1 MPSSAPAAAA
11 SATVAATAG
20 IVGASAIAV
29 FFPCYIAPVADAH
42 GLLIPV
48 NALPPTLSTLDGA
61 IHADAYRSALVMS
74 CVVAIPMAADVVLD
88 GVKVPQQTWEERVH
102 WTVRGVLLVAMTL
115 PNLAMLYDTNNSDS
129 DVYLFIAVD
138 KFMKVVATCGAL
150 VYVAVDHHGVGLGLW
165 CAATAFLVGLSQ
177 CFVVA
182 TQLAAHGHDAF
193 VVLALGCEMG
203 AAMVGIV
210 CVAKWLIS
218 WRRAGRRASADD
230 VCYAM
235 YFLAVVVFVLG
246 HVVVSANY
254 GNVNPF
260 AYGDASP
267 ACLSAY
273 VYVRMAYLVVVMK
286 VSVGPAIASMHVAV
300 VTTSNSLRF
309 VSFCFCFRFLTGAGP
324 RGEVQQRARGGTGEG
339 PADADPL
346 HFARDPWPPGRRGD
360 GRLVPRD
367 GAQGASGLV

>member
-1 MPSSAPAAAA
+1 
-11 SATVAATAG
+11 
-20 IVGASAIAV
+20 
-29 FFPCYIAPVADAH
+29 
-42 GLLIPV
+42 
-48 NALPPTLSTLDGA
+48 
-61 IHADAYRSALVMS
+61 
-74 CVVAIPMAADVVLD
+74 MAADVVLD
-88 GVKVPQQTWEERVH
+88 GVKVSQQTWEERVH

-115 PNLAMLYDTNNSDS
+115 PNLAMVYDTNNSDS
-129 DVYLFIAVD
+129 DVHLFIAVD

-182 TQLAAHGHDAF
+182 TQLAAYGHGAF
-193 VVLALGCEMG
+193 VVLALGCEVG

-218 WRRAGRRASADD
+218 WRRVGRRASADD

-246 HVVVSANY
+246 HVVVSASY
-254 GNVNPF
+254 GNVDPF

-286 VSVGPAIASMHVAV
+286 VSVGPATASMHVAV
-300 VTTSNSLRF
+300 VTTSNSLHCFF
-309 VSFCFCFRFLTGAGP
+309 VSSSQ
-324 RGEVQQRARGGTGEG
+324 V
-339 PADADPL
+339 
-346 HFARDPWPPGRRGD
+346 PGRVARFSSERAAALVKDRQTLIRYISHEIRGP
-360 GRLVPRD
+360 L
-367 GAQGASGLV
+367 GAVAMGASYLAMELKERLGWSDVSDEEREFLDGVAGALPLVGRPTFDLRPHLQTFRSPLVGHAECVDDIGRSCDDATGIVSDAASAS

>member
-11 SATVAATAG
+11 VAATAG
-20 IVGASAIAV
+20 ILSASAIAV
-29 FFPCYIAPVADAH
+29 FFPCYITPLDAH

-48 NALPPTLSTLDGA
+48 HALPPTLSTLDGQ

-88 GVKVPQQTWEERVH
+88 GVKVSQQTWEERVH

-182 TQLAAHGHDAF
+182 AQLAAHGHGAF
-193 VVLALGCEMG
+193 VVLALGCEVG
-203 AAMVGIV
+203 AAVVGIV

-246 HVVVSANY
+246 HFVVSAYY
-254 GNVNPF
+254 GNVDPF

-286 VSVGPAIASMHVAV
+286 VSVCLA
-300 VTTSNSLRF
+300 R
-309 VSFCFCFRFLTGAGP
+309 RP
-324 RGEVQQRARGGTGEG
+324 RSCT
-339 PADADPL
+339 
-346 HFARDPWPPGRRGD
+346 
-360 GRLVPRD
+360 
-367 GAQGASGLV
+367 